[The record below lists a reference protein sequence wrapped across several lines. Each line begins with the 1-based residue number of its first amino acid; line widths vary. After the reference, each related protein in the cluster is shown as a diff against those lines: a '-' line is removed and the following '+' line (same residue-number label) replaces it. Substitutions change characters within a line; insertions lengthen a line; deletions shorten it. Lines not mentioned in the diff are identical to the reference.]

1 MNALIAFAISFI
13 NSMVLKCVLMIF
25 VISNHVVFFLQFYML
40 TYESGEFAY
49 NQGHNIYGTLEQ
61 KAALRAIIS

>member
-1 MNALIAFAISFI
+1 
-13 NSMVLKCVLMIF
+13 MICP
-25 VISNHVVFFLQFYML
+25 IYML
-40 TYESGEFAY
+40 TYESGEFVY

>member
-1 MNALIAFAISFI
+1 
-13 NSMVLKCVLMIF
+13 MICP
-25 VISNHVVFFLQFYML
+25 IYML

-61 KAALRAIIS
+61 KAALRAIIVKAL

>member
-1 MNALIAFAISFI
+1 
-13 NSMVLKCVLMIF
+13 
-25 VISNHVVFFLQFYML
+25 ML

-61 KAALRAIIS
+61 KAALRAIVSWGIIKVDFDGILCFFAIN

>member
-1 MNALIAFAISFI
+1 
-13 NSMVLKCVLMIF
+13 MICP
-25 VISNHVVFFLQFYML
+25 IYML

-61 KAALRAIIS
+61 KAALRAIISLSLIHI